1 MGCRRV
7 PLSLILLAIALLAT
21 AALAASCGGTSSS
34 AGQATSPAA
43 PASTSPASTTPLAAE
58 DAQAVRDLALAYW
71 AAYNAYDPEKA
82 ISYLDESYRPAQ
94 EKIVRDDIGRIKTF
108 GVKLGV
114 SEKSAPVLIGPDQAE
129 MYLNMK
135 TPTGTRTLWMKF
147 ALRGDA
153 WTITYV
159 EEVK

>member
-7 PLSLILLAIALLAT
+7 PLPRILLAMALLSS
-21 AALAASCGGTSSS
+21 AALVASCGGTGSSS
-34 AGQATSPAA
+34 QPANSPPTPATSSAA
-43 PASTSPASTTPLAAE
+43 TTTPLAAE
-58 DAQAVRDLALAYW
+58 DAQTVRDLAAAYW
-71 AAYNAYDPEKA
+71 AAYNDYDPEKA
-82 ISYLDESYRPAQ
+82 ISYLDEGYRPSQ
-94 EKIVRDDIGRIKTF
+94 EKVVRDEIGRIKTF
-108 GVKLGV
+108 GVQLGV

-147 ALRGDA
+147 ARRGDA

>member
-7 PLSLILLAIALLAT
+7 PLPQVLLVITLLAT
-21 AALAASCGGTSSS
+21 AAFVASCGGTSSS
-34 AGQATSPAA
+34 AGQTGAPAA
-43 PASTSPASTTPLAAE
+43 SASSSAGSATPLMAA
-58 DAQAVRDLALAYW
+58 DAQAVRDLAVAYW

-82 ISYLDESYRPAQ
+82 ISYLDESYRPSQA
-94 EKIVRDDIGRIKTF
+94 KVVRDEIGRIKTF
-108 GVKLGV
+108 GVQLGV

-147 ALRGDA
+147 SSRGGT
-153 WTITYV
+153 WTITFV
-159 EEVK
+159 EEV